1 MTSVENTEGRGEG
14 AEGSGRN
21 AAGAL
26 NRVSGAIIGAAI
38 EVHRQ
43 LGPALLESAYEAC
56 LERELT
62 LRGLGVQRQLTIP
75 VTYRGLR
82 VPRAYRMDFL
92 VNRLVA
98 VEIKAVDRVLQ
109 IHEAQLLSYL
119 RLSNLKLGLLIN
131 FRVGLLKHGI
141 KRLCLF

>member
-14 AEGSGRN
+14 AEGAGRG
-21 AAGAL
+21 APGAL

-43 LGPALLESAYEAC
+43 LGPGLLESAYEAC

-62 LRGLGVQRQLTIP
+62 IRGLGVERQRMIP
-75 VTYRGLR
+75 VRYRGLR
-82 VPRAYRMDFL
+82 IPRAYRMDFV

>member
-14 AEGSGRN
+14 TEGAGRDVP
-21 AAGAL
+21 GGL
-26 NRVSGAIIGAAI
+26 TRVSGAIIGAAI
-38 EVHRQ
+38 EVHQQ
-43 LGPALLESAYEAC
+43 LGPGLLESAYEAC

-62 LRGLGVQRQLTIP
+62 IRGLGVERQRMIP
-75 VTYRGLR
+75 VRYRGLR
-82 VPRAYRMDFL
+82 VPRAYRMDFV

>member
-1 MTSVENTEGRGEG
+1 MTSVENTEGRGESTEG
-14 AEGSGRN
+14 AGQVAPG
-21 AAGAL
+21 GL

-43 LGPALLESAYEAC
+43 LGPGLLESAYESC

-62 LRGLGVQRQLTIP
+62 VRGLGVERQRIVP

-82 VPRAYRMDFL
+82 VPRAYRMDFV
-92 VNRLVA
+92 VNRLVV

-131 FRVGLLKHGI
+131 FHVGLLKHGI

>member
-14 AEGSGRN
+14 AEGAGRG
-21 AAGAL
+21 APGAL

-43 LGPALLESAYEAC
+43 LGPGLLESAYEAC

-62 LRGLGVQRQLTIP
+62 IRGLGVERQRMIP
-75 VTYRGLR
+75 VRYRGLR
-82 VPRAYRMDFL
+82 IPRAYRMDFV

-109 IHEAQLLSYL
+109 IHEAQLLSHL